1 MESNEPSVSKELNDY
16 VTQLSFE
23 KKLIGGLDEESG
35 LSVIQ
40 KVTDIC
46 QAEVIRLKEENA
58 AVRQQ
63 NDSYL
68 MQLGSQK
75 EVIASYAEKTAGLTQ
90 QLKNAE
96 LSKDEYGKKSA
107 QTVDMLAELSE
118 MKKNILA
125 GAYKQSDQIIE
136 DAKENARQL
145 MEEGVRQLNADI
157 AKKKSEMEELR
168 QGFWEMRKS
177 YKLSFDKTIS
187 HLRNIQSDLTDII
200 HNNVV
205 DTEE

>member
-23 KKLIGGLDEESG
+23 KKLIGGLDEESV